1 MVISMR
7 TEIQRLAPDA
17 WRRTEE
23 IWRGM
28 GLLHHDRDATEQVI
42 EWQKRA
48 VERVILDMRDNLEEP
63 RSLEEMAEIA
73 HLSRFHFNRVFRRIT
88 GISPRKFLATLRLE
102 HAKRLLLTTERSIT
116 EVCFET
122 GYSSLGTFTSHFTD
136 LVGVTPSQ
144 WRRLPEEMERHA
156 GSLEELLG
164 GAQYLA
170 RGADPVIAGRVD
182 CEGDFN
188 GLIFVGVFDT
198 NIPETHPCAGDLLHA
213 TGEYSISL
221 IGDGAYF
228 VLAVAIDHP
237 HDLLNF
243 FLPDMM
249 LRGRSEAL
257 SVERG
262 VMCGSADII
271 LRTPQLI
278 DPPILIALPS
288 LFLEYLNMVRMQR

>member
-1 MVISMR
+1 MIATMS

-23 IWRGM
+23 MWRGM
-28 GLLHHDRDATEQVI
+28 GLLHREGEAPEQVI
-42 EWQKRA
+42 EWQHRA
-48 VERVILDMRDNLEEP
+48 VERVILDMREHLEEP

-122 GYSSLGTFTSHFTD
+122 GYSSLGTFTSHFTT

-144 WRRLPEEMERHA
+144 WRRLPEEMERCSA
-156 GSLEELLG
+156 VLAELI
-164 GAQYLA
+164 GAAHLRSHPLA
-170 RGADPVIAGRVD
+170 PTITGRVD
-182 CEGDFN
+182 ADGEFT

-198 NIPETHPCAGDLLHA
+198 NIPESRPCAGDLLLT
-213 TGEYSISL
+213 TGDYHISSV
-221 IGDGAYF
+221 GDGTYF

-243 FLPDMM
+243 FLPDTM
-249 LRGRSEAL
+249 LRGRSEPL
-257 SVERG
+257 TVQHG
-262 VMCGSADII
+262 VMHGNGGID
-271 LRTPQLI
+271 LRAPRLT
-278 DPPILIALPS
+278 DPPILIALPA
-288 LFLEYLNMVRMQR
+288 LFLEYVKMTQAV